1 MKAAK
6 KISFI
11 GTNKNASFVLFGFI
25 TFLLSQNNGMF
36 WDAVLCASKIG
47 KQFYYNAIFNWT
59 ISMGFD
65 PVYLPFSGFLLAI
78 LWKKFSHKLWSS
90 RLLRSSF
97 ILALFYQLYHFINY
111 CIQRGSF
118 IFLRF
123 IMVLA
128 DPTLTKLHDCCSKLK
143 TIDYLNKN
151 TIETAS
157 ILSFLPMKTTL
168 NYIDLKNNERAF
180 QEFTKKNEYV
190 F

>member
-1 MKAAK
+1 LKAAK

-36 WDAVLCASKIG
+36 WDAVLCASKIR
-47 KQFYYNAIFNWT
+47 KLFYYNAIFNWT

-65 PVYLPFSGFLLAI
+65 PVYLAFSGFLLAI
-78 LWKKFSHKLWSS
+78 LWSS

-168 NYIDLKNNERAF
+168 NYSDLKNDERAF